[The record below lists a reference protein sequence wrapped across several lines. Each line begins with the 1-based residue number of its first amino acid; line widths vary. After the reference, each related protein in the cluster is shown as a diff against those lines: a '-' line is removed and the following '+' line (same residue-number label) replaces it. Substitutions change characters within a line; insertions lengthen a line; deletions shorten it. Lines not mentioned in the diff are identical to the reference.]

1 VNRSSN
7 FRPSGSRCSYNLL
20 CRYNL
25 KVTRVLITSRL
36 YLHNLRE
43 GSSPPSFL
51 LLKAQI
57 VPVVRGAQLYD
68 FLDGSI
74 KELSSTVT
82 VIRDGKSE
90 QEANLAHAA
99 WIVQDQ

>member
-1 VNRSSN
+1 MLLESIV
-7 FRPSGSRCSYNLL
+7 CSLHGNQSP
-20 CRYNL
+20 
-25 KVTRVLITSRL
+25 ITSRL

-43 GSSPPSFL
+43 GSSPPSLGQTVSKKLIRENFL

-57 VPVVRGAQLYD
+57 VPVVHGAQLYD

>member
-1 VNRSSN
+1 MLLESIVCFLHGNQSS
-7 FRPSGSRCSYNLL
+7 
-20 CRYNL
+20 
-25 KVTRVLITSRL
+25 ITSRL
-36 YLHNLRE
+36 YLHNLGE
-43 GSSPPSFL
+43 GSSPPSLGQTVSEKFIRENFL
-51 LLKAQI
+51 LLKAHI
-57 VPVVRGAQLYD
+57 VSVVRGAQLYD

>member
-1 VNRSSN
+1 MLLESIV
-7 FRPSGSRCSYNLL
+7 CSLHGNQS
-20 CRYNL
+20 
-25 KVTRVLITSRL
+25 LIASRL
-36 YLHNLRE
+36 YLHNLGE
-43 GSSPPSFL
+43 GSSPPSLGRTVSEKLIWENFL

-57 VPVVRGAQLYD
+57 VPVVCGAQLYD